1 MQNDPN
7 PIYAS
12 ASKFRILETKTLKAL
27 REKHKFQTKES
38 GIRMARDFSTTLNL
52 KQWMEITSNNSTS
65 MHRN

>member
-1 MQNDPN
+1 MQNDTN

-38 GIRMARDFSTTLNL
+38 GIRMVQDFSILNL
-52 KQWMEITSNNSTS
+52 KQ
-65 MHRN
+65 